1 MPGANQPSTKH
12 WCLVCKWNTTH
23 PTQDCM
29 HIARWAKERDASRA
43 QGNYHGNFQH
53 GYVRQEMAKPVLG
66 AQPPPPGT
74 MPVRY
79 VEADHQ
85 EPSLEL
91 VSTPPYYQESSFE
104 NYEPHEEFVDANKH
118 PYYVTYPQ
126 ETNSMMLV
134 GPMQSRMP
142 PQLPPYGQQPYPQRR
157 AIQASPGV
165 KCFKC
170 QGDHLM
176 RDCPELVPQQQKFP
190 PVERHCVKCCSK
202 HFPKDC
208 PSKPREVVNPNQGPK
223 TSLNY
228 LETIPS
234 SNTSK
239 TETERVPLNVVT
251 RAQHRRNAEAQI
263 DLNPEAPKETK
274 TRMKRQTRSR
284 GSKKSKEETSSSNKS
299 QKHLKHEQEKPQEQT
314 PVQDDRESSKPSS
327 GGSVIVDRVNEPLKA
342 ALDAY
347 NSRITPQ
354 TEIPKKLQE
363 YPNPKEEKEQ
373 LATHQ

>member
-1 MPGANQPSTKH
+1 MDYDANFEISFDSKASSLRSSSAKTSSSNDGIDEDRLAERIIQKLGHVQRPPQPFRQHGFASQQSTSGPYACGICAGPHPTEKCASYMPGANQPSTKH

-79 VEADHQ
+79 VEANHQ
-85 EPSLEL
+85 EPSMEL

-104 NYEPHEEFVDANKH
+104 NYEPHEEFVEANKH

-134 GPMQSRMP
+134 GPMQSRM
-142 PQLPPYGQQPYPQRR
+142 PPYGQQPYPQRR

-176 RDCPELVPQQQKFP
+176 RDCPELVPQQQKSP
-190 PVERHCVKCCSK
+190 PIERHCVKCCSE

-208 PSKPREVVNPNQGPK
+208 PSK
-223 TSLNY
+223 
-228 LETIPS
+228 
-234 SNTSK
+234 
-239 TETERVPLNVVT
+239 
-251 RAQHRRNAEAQI
+251 
-263 DLNPEAPKETK
+263 
-274 TRMKRQTRSR
+274 
-284 GSKKSKEETSSSNKS
+284 
-299 QKHLKHEQEKPQEQT
+299 QEKLSIQIKGQK
-314 PVQDDRESSKPSS
+314 Q
-327 GGSVIVDRVNEPLKA
+327 A
-342 ALDAY
+342 
-347 NSRITPQ
+347 
-354 TEIPKKLQE
+354 
-363 YPNPKEEKEQ
+363 
-373 LATHQ
+373 